1 VSNTPDWAASSG
13 DVWAERWRE
22 TDQALSGLA
31 PALYSAI
38 LEAAPVRPF
47 AAFDVGCG
55 PGSTTLELARARAD
69 ASIIACDL
77 SPSLAQVAR
86 ERLAGF
92 ANVQVVLGDAQA
104 VALERGPFD
113 LIYSRHGVM
122 FFADPVAAFANL
134 RRAATD
140 GARLVFSCFQ
150 SWDANPWA
158 CELASAAA
166 GHPLPP
172 PGREPS
178 GFAFAEAEYVAGLLE
193 SAGWTKL
200 NHRSV
205 QFPYVAGEG
214 PQAAGQAMAFLSSIG
229 PASRIVG
236 EIEEDQRAAA
246 FARME
251 QLIASYHE
259 GERIAFPAAAWI
271 WTADAGA

>member
-140 GARLVFSCFQ
+140 CARLVFSCFQ

-178 GFAFAEAEYVAGLLE
+178 GFAFAEPDYVAGLLAA
-193 SAGWTKL
+193 AGWT
-200 NHRSV
+200 RATPQPV
-205 QFPYVAGEG
+205 EFPYVAAEGEG
-214 PQAAGQAMAFLSSIG
+214 GVKQAMSFLSAIG
-229 PASRIVG
+229 PAARTIESLA
-236 EIEEDQRAAA
+236 EEDRAKALQRM
-246 FARME
+246 RE
-251 QLIASYHE
+251 VVERRCE
-259 GERIAFPAAAWI
+259 GRRVEFEAAAWI
-271 WTADAGA
+271 WRAAAA